1 MVTKRLLAAVLVMLP
16 FLLSAQEVTVNEAR
30 FRKGDD
36 PAWSAFAHD
45 DSAWRKV
52 SFDQPWEEL
61 GLGQVNGMGWYRL
74 HVVIPSSLKKGKVEA
89 ILLDLG
95 AIDDSDEAWVN
106 GYRVGKTGTFPED
119 PGGYSSEW
127 GKRRYYVVDPK
138 WVRWDRENVIAVRVY
153 NYGDPG
159 GFYRGA
165 VKIVKPSL
173 KDFANLSLVAESGG
187 YKAVLATSVKTAGSL
202 QITVEDVLSGAK
214 ESSRTQKVNLAAWK
228 EKQLSCPLAPQKRL
242 KVTYA
247 DPRFEEVLEAEVC
260 APYILTP
267 PAPATPRYNG
277 PRVFGV
283 RPGSP
288 VIFRLAFSGEK
299 PMKYAVEGLPEGV
312 VLDSEKG
319 VLSGSCAV
327 AGDYPLV
334 FVARNAKGETRA
346 EFTLKVGDEIALT
359 PPMGWNSW
367 NCWALSVSQE
377 KVMASAAALI
387 NRGLADYGYAYMNID
402 DAWEADERTPE
413 GRIQANEKFP
423 DMKGLGDWLHAN
435 GLKFGIYSSPGDHT
449 CGGYLGSLD
458 HERQDAEVW
467 NSWGVDY
474 LKYDWCGYSKVF
486 EAGRDKSEAAYIR
499 PYLKMQQFLRE
510 QPRDIFYS
518 LCQYGWGRV
527 WEWGAFIDAN
537 SWRTSHD
544 INDTWESLYVTGF
557 ERQPGLHPY
566 AGPGHW
572 NDPDMLIV
580 GKVGWSSSLRDSRL
594 TPDEQY
600 THISLWSLLAA
611 NMLIGCDIA
620 QIDDFTFNL
629 LCNNEVNAVN
639 QDILGHQAHQD
650 VVEDGM
656 QIWSRDLFDG
666 AYAVGI
672 FNLNEASVPVRLD
685 GALAKIGLKAA
696 AVRDLWRQIDI
707 PTDAEY
713 VIPPHGVLYV
723 KVPGVSG
730 PGDLI
735 PAPVEYSVLP
745 GCIRADGLTQLPEEV
760 LLSESALREQLQG
773 RKLADWQLKSAYW
786 LEVGKKGVRIVAAD
800 AEGVFYARQSLKM
813 LASLDSSIACCTILD
828 WPRFRYRGIL
838 LDESRNFQ
846 GKEFVMKQLD
856 MMALLKMNRFHF
868 HLVDNPGWRL
878 QIDAY
883 PRLTQLTAWRP
894 EPDFWDW
901 EKDEVGGDFL
911 EEGTPGAYGGYY
923 TKQDI
928 AEILAFA
935 AERHIEVIPEIEMPG
950 HNYETRAAY
959 PELACSLPEADRPDQ
974 WELCPGKE
982 STYEFLEK
990 VLLEVFDLFP
1000 SEYVHIGGDEAGKRN
1015 WERCPDCQARMKAE
1029 GLENVEQLQSYMIRR
1044 MERFAHAHRRRIIGW
1059 DEILEGGLAPDA
1071 TVMSWRGTAGGLR
1084 AIAEG
1089 HDVIFTP
1096 TTHYYLDYHQ
1106 APDQYRAAGRYQP
1119 LENVYA
1125 FDPLEE
1131 GVSESDAHHVLGVQG
1146 NLWTEWI
1153 HEAWHAEMMLYPRAF
1168 AIAETGWSPAAR
1180 KDYPDF
1186 ERRAAAFSSVA
1197 RTLGYTVYGS
1207 SRRTLPPA
1215 KERD

>member
-1 MVTKRLLAAVLVMLP
+1 MVTKRFLAAVLMVLP
-16 FLLSAQEVTVNEAR
+16 FLLSAQELTVNEAR
-30 FRKGDD
+30 FCKGDD
-36 PAWSAFAHD
+36 PVWSAFAYD
-45 DSAWRKV
+45 DNAWLKV

-61 GLGQVNGMGWYRL
+61 GLDQVNGLGWYRL
-74 HVVIPSSLKKGKVEA
+74 HVVIPSSLKKGKVSA

-95 AIDDSDEAWVN
+95 AIDDSDETWVN
-106 GYRVGKTGTFPED
+106 GHSVGKTGTFPED

-127 GKRRYYVVDPK
+127 GKRRYYVVDPG
-138 WVRWDRENVIAVRVY
+138 WVRWDQENVIAVRVY

-173 KDFANLSLVAESGG
+173 KDFAALSLVAETGG
-187 YKAVLATSVKTAGSL
+187 YKAVLSTSVKTAGSL
-202 QITVEDVLSGAK
+202 QVTVADVLTGVR
-214 ESSRTQKVNLAAWK
+214 ESSKTQKVNLAAWK

-277 PRVFGV
+277 PLVFGV

-288 VIFRLAFSGEK
+288 VIFRLAFSGDK
-299 PMKYAVEGLPEGV
+299 PMEYAVEGLPEGV

-346 EFTLKVGDEIALT
+346 EFTLKVGDKIALT

-402 DAWEADERTPE
+402 DAWEADERTPD

-458 HERQDAEVW
+458 HERLDAEVW

-656 QIWSRDLFDG
+656 QIWSRDLYDG
-666 AYAVGI
+666 SYAVGI
-672 FNLNEASVPVRLD
+672 FNLNDASVPVRLD
-685 GALAKIGLKAA
+685 GALAKIGLEADL
-696 AVRDLWRQIDI
+696 VRDLWRQQDI
-707 PTDAEY
+707 PAEAEY

-730 PGDLI
+730 PGDII

-745 GCIRADGLTQLPEEV
+745 GCIRADGLTQSPEEV
-760 LLSESALREQLQG
+760 LLSESALREHLQG
-773 RKLADWQLKSAYW
+773 RELADWQLKSAYW
-786 LEVGKKGVRIVAAD
+786 LEMGKKGVRIVAAD
-800 AEGVFYARQSLKM
+800 AEGEFYARQSLKM
-813 LASLDSSIACCTILD
+813 LASLGGAVTCCTILD

-846 GKEFVMKQLD
+846 GKDFVLKQLE
-856 MMALLKMNRFHF
+856 MMARLKMNRFHF

-928 AEILAFA
+928 AEILRYA

-1029 GLENVEQLQSYMIRR
+1029 GLENVEQLQSYLIRR
-1044 MERFAHAHRRRIIGW
+1044 MERFAHEHGKRIIGW

-1131 GVSESDAHHVLGVQG
+1131 GISEADAHHVLGVQG
-1146 NLWTEWI
+1146 NLWTEWV

-1215 KERD
+1215 KEKD

>member
-1 MVTKRLLAAVLVMLP
+1 MVTKRFLAAVLMVLP
-16 FLLSAQEVTVNEAR
+16 FLLSAQELTVNEAR
-30 FRKGDD
+30 FCKGDD
-36 PAWSAFAHD
+36 PVWSAFAYD
-45 DSAWRKV
+45 DNAWLKV

-61 GLGQVNGMGWYRL
+61 GLDQVNGLGWYRL
-74 HVVIPSSLKKGKVEA
+74 HVVIPSSLKKGKVSA

-95 AIDDSDEAWVN
+95 AIDDSDETWVN
-106 GYRVGKTGTFPED
+106 GHSVGKTGTFPED
-119 PGGYSSEW
+119 LGGYSSEW
-127 GKRRYYVVDPK
+127 GKRRYYVVDPG
-138 WVRWDRENVIAVRVY
+138 WVRWDQENVIAVRVY

-173 KDFANLSLVAESGG
+173 KDFAALSLVAETGG
-187 YKAVLATSVKTAGSL
+187 YKAVLSTSVKTAGSL
-202 QITVEDVLSGAK
+202 QVTVADVLTGVR
-214 ESSRTQKVNLAAWK
+214 ESSKTQKVNLAAWK

-277 PRVFGV
+277 PLVFGV

-288 VIFRLAFSGEK
+288 VIFRLAFSGDK
-299 PMKYAVEGLPEGV
+299 PMEYAVEGLPEGV

-346 EFTLKVGDEIALT
+346 EFTLKVGDKIALT

-402 DAWEADERTPE
+402 DAWEADERTPD

-656 QIWSRDLFDG
+656 QIWSRDLYDG
-666 AYAVGI
+666 SYAVGI
-672 FNLNEASVPVRLD
+672 FNLNDASVPVRLD
-685 GALAKIGLKAA
+685 GALAKIGLEADL
-696 AVRDLWRQIDI
+696 VRDLWRQQDI
-707 PTDAEY
+707 PAEAEY

-730 PGDLI
+730 PGDII

-745 GCIRADGLTQLPEEV
+745 GCIRADGLTQSPEEV
-760 LLSESALREQLQG
+760 LLSESALREHLQG
-773 RKLADWQLKSAYW
+773 RELADWQLKSAYW
-786 LEVGKKGVRIVAAD
+786 LEMGKKGVRIVAAD

-813 LASLDSSIACCTILD
+813 LASLGGAVTCCTILD

-846 GKEFVMKQLD
+846 GKDFVLKQLE
-856 MMALLKMNRFHF
+856 MMARLKMNRFHF

-928 AEILAFA
+928 AEILRYA

-1029 GLENVEQLQSYMIRR
+1029 GLENVEQLQSYLIRR
-1044 MERFAHAHRRRIIGW
+1044 MERFAHEHGKRIIGW

-1131 GVSESDAHHVLGVQG
+1131 GISEADAHHVLGVQG
-1146 NLWTEWI
+1146 NLWTEWV

-1215 KERD
+1215 KEKD